1 IRIDGDHVLVAQ
13 LKNDDGE
20 LIDSSIDLDEI
31 LGNDDGQ
38 FQWGDGNFSK
48 TADDVELDF
57 EGEVPVLQAQLTEAD
72 GSFVP
77 AEINLAERIINENG
91 DLVFA

>member
-1 IRIDGDHVLVAQ
+1 MYLTEWTCF
-13 LKNDDGE
+13 E
-20 LIDSSIDLDEI
+20 L
-31 LGNDDGQ
+31 GQ
-38 FQWGDGNFSK
+38 FQWGENFSK
-48 TADDVELDF
+48 TADDVELGF

-72 GSFVP
+72 GSLVP

>member
-1 IRIDGDHVLVAQ
+1 MYLTEWTCF
-13 LKNDDGE
+13 E
-20 LIDSSIDLDEI
+20 L
-31 LGNDDGQ
+31 GQ
-38 FQWGDGNFSK
+38 FQWGGENFSK

-57 EGEVPVLQAQLTEAD
+57 EGEVPVLQAQLAEAD
-72 GSFVP
+72 GSLVP